1 MNPIDDLDDASEP
14 RRPPAALA
22 AVRFFFKLVALV
34 LLAALTLPLWPI
46 YGLGTLIWYRPPN
59 VPRAA
64 QVKRYLRLTWSVDPP
79 PPGLSTLARC
89 WLTLKIVQKA
99 LLTPVGGLA
108 WLIDELLYG
117 RSIETTPLIEP
128 LFVISAGRSGS
139 TQIALYLEEDP
150 ALAAPNLLQ
159 TMFPYLW
166 LWRLAPRTIGRL
178 VTAEQ
183 VRERLRSMMPSELLE
198 RHEGDP
204 FKLDTF
210 EGAFYS
216 FHLNALALSLGPD
229 VAVED
234 FSFGALAPHNRRL
247 WEEDFLE
254 LVDRIGRKTILEAGP
269 GPDGAPRR
277 LLLKGHFL
285 CAASAL
291 EQRYPDA
298 RFLTVIREPVPRLR
312 SGINYLRVNPP
323 DPVLGPV
330 PWAWLASALERTETA
345 YCEIEQ
351 GWFTREDGAR
361 RCVVR
366 FDEFVHDLESAMRWV
381 YCCCLDVNELP
392 PHVPTHHAPRERTH
406 YTVNR
411 SLSEL
416 GIDEVALNARL
427 AAYIAWCRGLDEGRP
442 TFVWKTDDGL

>member
-1 MNPIDDLDDASEP
+1 MGSIHSLKDLPEP
-14 RRPPAALA
+14 KRPPGALA
-22 AVRFFFKLVALV
+22 APLLAFKGIALV
-34 LLAALTLPLWPI
+34 LLAVLTLPLWPL

-64 QVKRYLRLTWSVDPP
+64 QVRRYLRLTWTVAPP
-79 PPGLSTLARC
+79 PPGLSLLARC

-99 LLTPVGGLA
+99 LLMPVPGLA

-117 RSIETTPLIEP
+117 RAIETTPLIDP

-139 TQIALYLEEDP
+139 TQIALYLEADP
-150 ALAAPNLLQ
+150 TLAAPNLLQ

-178 VTAEQ
+178 ISPDQ
-183 VRERLRSMMPSELLE
+183 VRERLRAMMPPELLE

-216 FHLNALALSLGPD
+216 FHMNALALSLGPE

-247 WEEDFLE
+247 WEEDFIH
-254 LVDRIGRKTILEAGP
+254 LVDRIGRKTLLAAGP

-285 CAASAL
+285 CGASAL

-298 RFLTVIREPVPRLR
+298 RFLTVIREPAPRLR
-312 SGINYLRVNPP
+312 SGINYLRVNPA

-330 PWAWLASALERTETA
+330 PWAWLASALERTESA

-351 GWFTREDGAR
+351 EWFTREGGAR

-366 FDEFVHDLESAMRWV
+366 FDEFVHDLESAMKWV
-381 YCCCLDVNELP
+381 YLCCLDQGKLP
-392 PHVPTHHAPRERTH
+392 AHVPTRHMPRERTQ

-411 SLSEL
+411 SLAEL
-416 GIDEVALNARL
+416 GIDEDALNERL
-427 AAYIAWCRGLDEGRP
+427 ASYIAWCREP
-442 TFVWKTDDGL
+442 EE